1 MWNFLKKKEP
11 VEFEDVREVGKKTK
25 KVKLNF
31 TDVVTGSA
39 QLHEFLL
46 QHIGYVIFLA
56 TLAFFYI
63 HNRYSIETNAKRCQE
78 LKKEVKN
85 LKAEATT
92 TGAELMYLSSQ
103 TSVKV
108 EVERRRL
115 NLIESTIPPVLLK
128 RSKDI
133 K

>member
-1 MWNFLKKKEP
+1 MWKFLKKKEP

-25 KVKLNF
+25 KIKLSI
-31 TDVVTGSA
+31 TDVFTGNA
-39 QLHEFLL
+39 QLREFLL

-56 TLAFFYI
+56 ALTFLYI
-63 HNRYSIETNAKRCQE
+63 HNRYAIESSAKRCQE

-103 TSVKV
+103 TSVKA
-108 EVERRRL
+108 EVERRHL
-115 NLIESTIPPVLLK
+115 NLVESITPPVLLK
-128 RSKDI
+128 RSKDLE
-133 K
+133 